1 MRRFQFFA
9 FASLV
14 LFAGRPLFATTY
26 YVGSCHGGAYG
37 TISAAIAA
45 VPAGST
51 IDVCPGTYP
60 EQVVIDKELTLHG
73 LNNSNSSQAIITIPA
88 TGLVETSSIFFGSVA
103 AQVEVTTGPVTI
115 TNITVD
121 GTAGSNCPSSYYVGI
136 LYAGGS
142 SGTVGAVET
151 RNQNCNSS
159 GYGVGAENGA
169 GVAKKVTIQ
178 NSNIHDSSQAE
189 IVTWNDQSA
198 STLTASI
205 ENNYVAS
212 GTPYSVPLVL
222 VGNTVAG
229 TISGNTI
236 SATSYQTAIETFS
249 PLTTISAN
257 TILGGG
263 TGVDAFARA
272 TISGNTFI
280 NASTAIGV
288 NHAATITSNR
298 IFNSTGY
305 AIAFAHNG
313 VTVENNTIVH
323 STPAGID
330 FECFTGTVTGNIID
344 GAPIGIDFVPGA
356 FTGSNTFQ
364 NVAEVR
370 NGGC

>member
-1 MRRFQFFA
+1 MRRFQFFV

-14 LFAGRPLFATTY
+14 LFAGRPLLATTY
-26 YVGSCHGGAYG
+26 YVGSCHGGAYV

-51 IDVCPGTYP
+51 IDVCPGSYP

-73 LNNSNSSQAIITIPA
+73 LNNSNSSQAIITIPV
-88 TGLVETSSIFFGSVA
+88 TGLVETSSIYFGSLA

-136 LYAGGS
+136 FYAGGS

-159 GYGVGAENGA
+159 GYGVEAENGA

-178 NSNIHDSSQAE
+178 NSNIHDSSQSV
-189 IVTWNDQSA
+189 IVTWNDQSP

-205 ENNYVAS
+205 ENNYLAS
-212 GTPYSVPLVL
+212 STPYSAPLVG

-236 SATSYQTAIETFS
+236 VPSSVQEAIETFS
-249 PLTTISAN
+249 SLTTISAN
-257 TILGGG
+257 TFVGGSG
-263 TGVDAFARA
+263 GVGAFAA
-272 TISGNTFI
+272 TTISGNTFI
-280 NASTAIGV
+280 NAGTAIQLG
-288 NHAATITSNR
+288 HAGTITSNR

-305 AIAFAHNG
+305 GISFAHKG

-330 FECFTGTVTGNIID
+330 FECLTGTVTGNIID
-344 GAPIGIDFVPGA
+344 GSPIGIDNVPGA

-364 NVAEVR
+364 NVAKVR